1 MMPYEGHMQ
10 RREFITLLGGTAAT
24 WPLAARAQQR
34 TMPVIG
40 FLSSTSPQVY
50 ALRLRAFARGL
61 KEEGYI
67 EGQNVAIEYRWA
79 GDQDDRL
86 PVLAAELVHR
96 QVTVIAAEGSPSSLA
111 AKAATATI
119 PIVFETASDPVTLG
133 LVASLNRPGGNLTGV
148 TNLNV
153 EVGQKRLEL
162 LRELL
167 PAATNIAVLVNPS
180 APALTEQFIRNM
192 RAAAPALGMQLH
204 VVQASTDHDLDTVFA
219 ALRADALVVGPYSFF
234 TSHMEQL
241 GALSLRHA
249 VPAIF
254 LYRPFAAAGGLIS
267 YGANETE
274 TYRLVG
280 IYTGKIL
287 KGANPGDLP
296 VQRVTKVELIINLK
310 TAKALGLAVPLALS
324 GRADELIE

>member
-1 MMPYEGHMQ
+1 MK

-34 TMPVIG
+34 AMPVIG

-50 ALRLRAFARGL
+50 AARLPAFAQGL

-67 EGQNVAIEYRWA
+67 EGQNVAIDYRWA
-79 GDQDDRL
+79 GDRDDRL

-96 QVTVIAAEGSPSSLA
+96 QVTVIAAGGTPASVA

-133 LVASLNRPGGNLTGV
+133 LVVSLNRPGGNLTGV

-153 EVGQKRLEL
+153 EVAQKRLEL

-167 PAATNIAVLVNPS
+167 PAATIIAVLVDPS
-180 APALTEQFIRNM
+180 APALTEQFM
-192 RAAAPALGMQLH
+192 RGMQAAAPALGMQLDVLH
-204 VVQASTDHDLDTVFA
+204 ASSDRDLDTVFA
-219 ALRADALVVGPYSFF
+219 DLSQLRADALIIGPYLFF
-234 TSHMEQL
+234 TSRMEQL

-254 LYRPFAAAGGLIS
+254 SSRKFVAAGGLIS
-267 YGANETE
+267 YGGDEKERA
-274 TYRLVG
+274 RV
-280 IYTGKIL
+280 ICRS
-287 KGANPGDLP
+287 KGQP
-296 VQRVTKVELIINLK
+296 R
-310 TAKALGLAVPLALS
+310 
-324 GRADELIE
+324 

>member
-1 MMPYEGHMQ
+1 MCCIQIG
-10 RREFITLLGGTAAT
+10 RREFITLIGSAAAA
-24 WPLAARAQQR
+24 WPIAVRAQQPA
-34 TMPVIG
+34 MPVIG
-40 FLSSTSPQVY
+40 FLSSSSQAY
-50 ALRLRAFARGL
+50 AARLRAFAQGL

-79 GDQDDRL
+79 EDRDDRL
-86 PVLAAELVHR
+86 PALAAELVHR
-96 QVTVIAAEGSPSSLA
+96 PVTVIAAGGSPSSVA

-162 LRELL
+162 LREML
-167 PAATNIAVLVNPS
+167 PAATTIAVLVNPS
-180 APALTEQFIRNM
+180 APAVTEQFLRGLQ
-192 RAAAPALGMQLH
+192 AAAPALGMQLR
-204 VVQASTDHDLDTVFA
+204 VLNASTERDFDAVFA
-219 ALRADALVVGPYSFF
+219 ALRADALVIGPYLFF
-234 TSHMEQL
+234 NSRMEQL

-254 LYRPFAAAGGLIS
+254 TYRPFVAAGGLIS
-267 YGANETE
+267 YGANEAE
-274 TYRLVG
+274 SYRLVG

-296 VQRVTKVELIINLK
+296 VQRSTKVELLINLK
-310 TAKALGLAVPLALS
+310 TAKALGIAVPLTLS

>member
-1 MMPYEGHMQ
+1 MK
-10 RREFITLLGGTAAT
+10 RREFVTLLSGTAAT

-34 TMPVIG
+34 AMPVIG
-40 FLSSTSPQVY
+40 FLSSTSPQVF
-50 ALRLRAFARGL
+50 AARLPEFAQGL

-67 EGQNVAIEYRWA
+67 EGQNVVIEYRWA
-79 GDQDDRL
+79 GDHDDRL
-86 PVLAAELVHR
+86 PVLAAELVQR
-96 QVTVIAAEGSPSSLA
+96 QVTVIVAGGTPSSVA
-111 AKAATATI
+111 AKAATAVI

-180 APALTEQFIRNM
+180 APALTEQFMNNLQ
-192 RAAAPALGMQLH
+192 AAAPALGMQLH
-204 VVQASTDHDLDTVFA
+204 VVQASSDRDLGAVFA
-219 ALRADALVVGPYSFF
+219 AVRADALVVGPYLFF
-234 TSHMEQL
+234 NSRKEQL

-254 LYRPFAAAGGLIS
+254 AYRQFVAAGGLMS
-267 YGANETE
+267 YGANEAE
-274 TYRLVG
+274 RYRLVG

-296 VQRVTKVELIINLK
+296 VQQSTKVELIINLK
-310 TAKALGLAVPLALS
+310 TAKALGITVPLALS